1 MKAQKKIGIW
11 MDHANANL
19 IEFDSDVA
27 ATKTI
32 SSDFDAEDRAATLQR
47 SENEMHNKEQ
57 QKHSTFYKNL
67 SIVIKDFD
75 EVILFGPTDAKI
87 ELYNLLKQNH
97 QFDKIKIEVK
107 NSDKMNYKE
116 QHNFVDDHFRRLAV
130 KN

>member
-57 QKHSTFYKNL
+57 QKHGTFYKKL

-75 EVILFGPTDAKI
+75 EVILFGPTDAKN

-116 QHNFVDDHFRRLAV
+116 QHNFVDDHFRRLAF